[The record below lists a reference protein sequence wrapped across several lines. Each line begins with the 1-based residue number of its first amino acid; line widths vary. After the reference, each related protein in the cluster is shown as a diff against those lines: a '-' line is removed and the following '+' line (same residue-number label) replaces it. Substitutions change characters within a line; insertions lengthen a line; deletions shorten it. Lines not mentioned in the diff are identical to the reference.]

1 LGITMLTV
9 FLFGTAP
16 AFYSTRLELVPALK
30 EGRGMVAAPRRN
42 RLSHSLIIG
51 QVSLSLTLLVLAGL
65 FLHSLM
71 NLMTEDTG
79 FDKQNVL
86 VMSIDPGAA
95 GYQVDAR
102 LENMMERVEE
112 GVGSLPGIHRASFAF
127 LVFGGGW
134 TDPIA
139 VPGRPKSDND
149 PDVDHNIV
157 GPQYLDVMKT
167 PIVLGRTL
175 SARDNAASRR
185 LAVINETAART
196 YFPGASP
203 VGRSFSIGENP
214 EWQNIE
220 VIGVAKNAKYMSL
233 KERRMPAAFYPR
245 SQHGMFLYNFLARYT
260 GDTTSLVPEIRR
272 AVRAVDPNL
281 PVDDVTKL
289 VHLVDGSV
297 LNQRL
302 VAQLCTFFGI
312 LAAFLACIGIY
323 GVVSYGIARRTS
335 ELGIRMA
342 LGAERRD
349 VLWMVLW
356 ETLRLILIGVA
367 LGLAVA
373 LAASRMVESE
383 LFGLK
388 SYDPL
393 AIALAVTA
401 MVAAASFAGY
411 LPARRA
417 TGIDPMMALRY
428 E

>member
-1 LGITMLTV
+1 
-9 FLFGTAP
+9 
-16 AFYSTRLELVPALK
+16 
-30 EGRGMVAAPRRN
+30 
-42 RLSHSLIIG
+42 
-51 QVSLSLTLLVLAGL
+51 
-65 FLHSLM
+65 
-71 NLMTEDTG
+71 
-79 FDKQNVL
+79 
-86 VMSIDPGAA
+86 
-95 GYQVDAR
+95 
-102 LENMMERVEE
+102 
-112 GVGSLPGIHRASFAF
+112 
-127 LVFGGGW
+127 
-134 TDPIA
+134 
-139 VPGRPKSDND
+139 
-149 PDVDHNIV
+149 
-157 GPQYLDVMKT
+157 
-167 PIVLGRTL
+167 
-175 SARDNAASRR
+175 
-185 LAVINETAART
+185 
-196 YFPGASP
+196 
-203 VGRSFSIGENP
+203 
-214 EWQNIE
+214 
-220 VIGVAKNAKYMSL
+220 MSL

-260 GDTTSLVPEIRR
+260 GDTTSLVPKIRR

-401 MVAAASFAGY
+401 MVGAASFAGY

>member
-1 LGITMLTV
+1 
-9 FLFGTAP
+9 
-16 AFYSTRLELVPALK
+16 
-30 EGRGMVAAPRRN
+30 
-42 RLSHSLIIG
+42 
-51 QVSLSLTLLVLAGL
+51 
-65 FLHSLM
+65 
-71 NLMTEDTG
+71 
-79 FDKQNVL
+79 
-86 VMSIDPGAA
+86 
-95 GYQVDAR
+95 
-102 LENMMERVEE
+102 
-112 GVGSLPGIHRASFAF
+112 
-127 LVFGGGW
+127 
-134 TDPIA
+134 
-139 VPGRPKSDND
+139 
-149 PDVDHNIV
+149 
-157 GPQYLDVMKT
+157 
-167 PIVLGRTL
+167 
-175 SARDNAASRR
+175 
-185 LAVINETAART
+185 
-196 YFPGASP
+196 
-203 VGRSFSIGENP
+203 
-214 EWQNIE
+214 
-220 VIGVAKNAKYMSL
+220 
-233 KERRMPAAFYPR
+233 
-245 SQHGMFLYNFLARYT
+245 
-260 GDTTSLVPEIRR
+260 
-272 AVRAVDPNL
+272 
-281 PVDDVTKL
+281 VDDVTKL

-312 LAAFLACIGIY
+312 LAAFLARIGIY